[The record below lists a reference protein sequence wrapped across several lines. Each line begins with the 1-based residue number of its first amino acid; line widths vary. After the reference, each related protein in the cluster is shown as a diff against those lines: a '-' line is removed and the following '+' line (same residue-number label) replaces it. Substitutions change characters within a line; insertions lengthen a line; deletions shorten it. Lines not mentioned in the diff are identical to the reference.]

1 MILQCNRYGMNV
13 YFEILDP
20 RATFIGHIQDM
31 FNAYAIFSKEGRRM
45 PPVQYG
51 HDMILKCPYLV
62 MDTT

>member
-1 MILQCNRYGMNV
+1 MILQRNRYGMNV

-51 HDMILKCPYLV
+51 H
-62 MDTT
+62 